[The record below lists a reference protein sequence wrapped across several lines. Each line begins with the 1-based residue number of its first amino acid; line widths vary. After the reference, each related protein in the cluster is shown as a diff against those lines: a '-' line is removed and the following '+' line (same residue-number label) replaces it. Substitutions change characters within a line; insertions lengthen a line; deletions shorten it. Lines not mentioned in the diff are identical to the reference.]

1 MEIKDLRLLVDVA
14 QLGSFAEV
22 ARQRNLDPS
31 WVSRSVANLETE
43 LGFRVFQRSTR
54 SVAPTESGT
63 IYIRRVESLIGE
75 LEQAKEDAL
84 AVSTELGGTLR
95 MTATIAFGQEIL
107 LPLLPKFRTLFP
119 RLALDLVL
127 SDESLDLVANRID
140 LAVRLASEVSGDL
153 VVTKLA
159 RTVYRVCASPSY
171 LATHG
176 IPNVPAAL
184 SNGSVLRV
192 DLPGFRSRWMFR
204 DKGGRV
210 EEVVIGGDILVSGAL
225 ALHALTLAGLGP
237 ALLANWLVDEDIR
250 QGRLID
256 LFPKLEVT
264 ATSFETAMWLVYP
277 SRSFLPRKVRTM
289 VDFLKMEIASGE
301 NDIVDTKGIEA
312 LRAPQ

>member
-31 WVSRSVANLETE
+31 WVSRSVANLEIE

-54 SVAPTESGT
+54 SVAPTESGA

-75 LEQAKEDAL
+75 LEEAKEDAL
-84 AVSTELGGTLR
+84 AASAELGGTLR
-95 MTATIAFGQEIL
+95 MTATIAFGQKIL
-107 LPLLPKFRTLFP
+107 LPLLPKFRALFP

-159 RTVYRVCASPSY
+159 RTVYRVCASPTY
-171 LATHG
+171 LATHET
-176 IPNVPAAL
+176 PSAPAAL

-204 DKGGRV
+204 DKADRV
-210 EEVVIGGDILVSGAL
+210 EEVAVGGDIQVSGAL
-225 ALHALTLAGLGP
+225 ALHTLTLAGLGP

-256 LFPKLEVT
+256 LFPNLEVT

-301 NDIVDTKGIEA
+301 NDIADTKGIEA
-312 LRAPQ
+312 PI